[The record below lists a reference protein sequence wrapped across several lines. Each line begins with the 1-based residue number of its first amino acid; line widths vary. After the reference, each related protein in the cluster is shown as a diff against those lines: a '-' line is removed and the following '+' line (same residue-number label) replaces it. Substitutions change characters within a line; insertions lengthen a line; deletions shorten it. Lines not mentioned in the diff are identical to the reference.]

1 MKKRKYLLTSAL
13 LFSTLGL
20 AMTSVSC
27 DNTRVVEKA
36 HKVNCETSNDYSIAT
51 DVAEAKKGDTVII
64 TVSVTNTEKVL
75 DKVLVNNSEEGVE
88 VISKGSKYSFVMGE
102 EDVTISATLT
112 DKVYENKTLSVNT
125 VNGFNVTFKVGENS
139 VTEAKKGDTVNV
151 FIENTTDDRRFKS
164 LTSSD
169 VTLNTV
175 KEGEEYSFLMIDN
188 NVTLALEDEAIPT
201 HNLAF
206 TGTNGMSAKFFYK
219 GEEVTSG
226 IEGKEITVKVTLEDK
241 YAFDSLTSTTEGV
254 NLTATKEGEEYTF
267 IMPKTDVAINGE
279 CHKVVTKYAVTKV
292 LSVGKVSEIT
302 GVSKDSKFD
311 EASEVSF
318 SFKYSDKKY
327 SYGAYINNELVMA
340 TLDETTTTGTI
351 KFNMPS
357 SDVEIIVGPFEEN
370 DPETEGANIVT
381 VELPEVSS
389 DYKIFGIKSGKYDL
403 GGAYNYRTINVYVV
417 TNTGVLVSTSGV
429 TYSIGGGRDT
439 TMSYDTSKDYY
450 TFAIYNAKAGDVIQV
465 KVNSSKAGT
474 KKVNITNADNV
485 EITGEYADCTVGSK
499 VKLGVTPKTGY
510 TLVNSYYPNYVVK
523 NYSLADG
530 NTTGVKFDWDTYN
543 NVLSFT
549 MPAQDLTF
557 TFNLGVVA
565 SLTYEPNDKIESV
578 KFFKNSYSSETITE
592 ATSGTDVYVE
602 VKAKDG
608 YRLKHVFVNDK
619 NLEATLYSGSKYKF
633 TIPSEA
639 KEVKIICEF
648 DVLYSLTYEQAPQ
661 GYTLSGLN
669 DTYFA
674 SGEEVTF
681 DIYRKVGYKIDS
693 VTLSDG
699 TVVTKATDSASK
711 YSFIMPN
718 TNVTLNVNVSEVV
731 ASTLTFDNSSK
742 AIKTFT
748 ITDMYNNKVNS
759 GDKVNSDETLNILIT
774 PSNGFSV
781 ENLQTTKGTITK
793 VDNTHYSLVNPSE
806 DFTITPTY
814 NEEEKFDITIVNEHT
829 EWYEVTSFKDNYETD
844 ISSTKK
850 GYVGHTINLQI
861 SSIDNSK
868 GTRYFTK
875 AIVTNL
881 TTNKEIETKS
891 NDAGDNSLYVSF
903 EMPNAAV
910 SIKFDIVE
918 KVTRNLLKT
927 GENANKFKIYD
938 SSSSYSANEISTG
951 FANDTI
957 YVRLVDC
964 KLDYLNSNEDFT
976 LSYTYNLDGVE
987 KTESYKFGYYSDYAR
1002 ITLPDADVTF
1012 SLTYTTLTELNS
1024 VKVTQNEYSSKLIV
1038 SDTSSTYSAVDFGDD
1053 FSIKSGVQLYVI
1065 ADINSSDLSNGT
1077 FTIQITNSDTGEE
1090 IKSYKVT
1097 STYSKYT
1104 YFNISTNV
1112 TITLLFNAK

>member
-27 DNTRVVEKA
+27 NNTEVVEKT
-36 HKVNCETSNDYSIAT
+36 HKVNCETSNDYSITT

-75 DKVLVNNSEEGVE
+75 DKVLVNNNEEGVE

-112 DKVYENKTLSVNT
+112 DRVYENKALSVNT
-125 VNGFNVTFKVGENS
+125 VNGFNVIFKVGEKA

-175 KEGEEYSFLMIDN
+175 KEGEEYSFSMIDN
-188 NVTLALEDEAIPT
+188 NVTLALEDETIPT

-206 TGTNGMSAKFFYK
+206 TGSTGMSAKFFYK

-311 EASEVSF
+311 ETSEVSF
-318 SFKYSDKKY
+318 TFKYSDKKY
-327 SYGAYINNELVMA
+327 SYGAYINSELVMA

-381 VELPEVSS
+381 VELPEISS

-403 GGAYNYRTINVYVV
+403 GGEYNYRTMNVYVV
-417 TNTGVLVSTSGV
+417 TNTGVLVSTSGI
-429 TYSIGGGRDT
+429 TYSISGGRDT

-450 TFAIYNAKAGDVIQV
+450 TFPIYNAKAGDVIQV
-465 KVNSSKAGT
+465 KVNSTKPGT
-474 KKVNITNADNV
+474 KKVNITNIDNV
-485 EITGEYADCTVGSK
+485 EVTGEYADCTVGSK
-499 VKLGVTPKTGY
+499 VKLGVTPKAGY

-530 NTTGVKFDWDTYN
+530 STTGVSFNWDSYN

-557 TFNLGVVA
+557 TFNLGVVT

-578 KFFKNSYSSETITE
+578 KFFKSSYSSETITE

-602 VKAKDG
+602 IRAKDG

-648 DVLYSLTYEQAPQ
+648 DVLYSLTHEQAPQ

-669 DTYFA
+669 GTYFA

-699 TVVTKATDSASK
+699 TVVTKASDSASK
-711 YSFIMPN
+711 YSFIMPS
-718 TNVTLNVNVSEVV
+718 TNVSINVTVSEVTT
-731 ASTLTFDNSSK
+731 SILTFDNSSK

-759 GDKVNSDETLNILIT
+759 GDKVNSGETLNILIT

-814 NEEEKFDITIVNEHT
+814 TEEEKFDITIVNEHT
-829 EWYEVTSFKDNYETD
+829 EWYEITSFKDNYETD

-861 SSIDNSK
+861 SSVDNSK
-868 GTRYFTK
+868 GTRYFTE
-875 AIVTNL
+875 ATVTNL
-881 TTNKEIETKS
+881 VTNEKITTKS

-903 EMPNAAV
+903 TMPNAAV

-951 FANDTI
+951 FANDI
-957 YVRLVDC
+957 VYVRLVDC
-964 KLDYLNSNEDFT
+964 KVDYLNSNEDFT
-976 LSYTYNLDGVE
+976 LTYTYTMGGVE
-987 KTESYKFGYYSDYAR
+987 QTGSYKFGYYTDCAQ
-1002 ITLPDADVTF
+1002 IKLPDADVTF
-1012 SLTYTTLTELNS
+1012 SLTYTSVTDLYS

-1038 SDTSSTYSAVDFGDD
+1038 SDSSSSYSAVDFGDD
-1053 FSIKSGVQLYVI
+1053 FSIKSGTQLYVI
-1065 ADINSSDLSNGT
+1065 ADIASTDLSSGT
-1077 FTIQITNSDTGEE
+1077 FTIKITNSDTGEE
-1090 IKSYKVT
+1090 IKSFNVT
-1097 STYSKYT
+1097 STWNKYT
-1104 YFNISTNV
+1104 SFKVSSNV